1 MIRQFE
7 NLQFDNKSNLGIIQI
22 TGRRCTHS
30 GPPVKLRFT
39 ALYTFPPLYTQK
51 PAARR
56 VFVFL
61 LLFREKVGKKLFTV
75 YRATLAALT
84 LRLAGG
90 RALHLNRRFG
100 LRPCESKASPIPVPV
115 FRSGDF
121 LFSQDCYRF
130 RAPVKG
136 RGRRPGVTSVGGWVG
151 KNVPPAER
159 QSFRQPIRRESER
172 QHRSLPRRSQSRAS
186 AQLALF
192 YNRSGGQRP
201 LRKMHLPP
209 F

>member
-61 LLFREKVGKKLFTV
+61 ED
-75 YRATLAALT
+75 
-84 LRLAGG
+84 
-90 RALHLNRRFG
+90 G
-100 LRPCESKASPIPVPV
+100 LRCPA
-115 FRSGDF
+115 
-121 LFSQDCYRF
+121 FSARQVWRLKIAD
-130 RAPVKG
+130 
-136 RGRRPGVTSVGGWVG
+136 RGPS
-151 KNVPPAER
+151 AA
-159 QSFRQPIRRESER
+159 
-172 QHRSLPRRSQSRAS
+172 SLPRPPDAVGGPARCQAGFCVFGRRVAVPCIFCAPSVALENSRP
-186 AQLALF
+186 
-192 YNRSGGQRP
+192 RP
-201 LRKMHLPP
+201 QCRLPESLETAKAPVRLDRGPCHLQADMI
-209 F
+209 